1 MMIRYIFCGVILMIC
16 SALNVVAQVQVV
28 QEINPIAIY
37 IGQQAKMS
45 VTVTA
50 PEGSKIEFPH
60 FERSQYLVPG
70 VEVLSAVG
78 DTSSIDGKLRI
89 TRVFTLTSFDEHLY
103 ALPPLPV
110 KVGGKEYKGNQLA
123 LKVLDVENVD
133 TLHPNQFFPPKDVQ
147 NNPFQWSDWSTAF
160 WLSLLMV
167 VLCAFACYLFIRLKE
182 WLSLLMVVLC
192 AFACYLFI
200 RLKENKPIIAR
211 IRIVRRLLPHQKA
224 MGEIDKIKSERL
236 VSSGDQKT
244 YYTKLTDTLRRYI
257 EERFGFN
264 AMEMT
269 SSEIIYRLREKSDQK
284 MIDEL
289 TELFT
294 TADLVKFAKYETL
307 INENDLNL
315 VNAVNFINET
325 KQEGETTEERIVPK
339 LSEDDKKSM
348 KNRITI
354 KTLLW
359 IIGVTVLCLFAYIIY
374 IIYTLF

>member
-1 MMIRYIFCGVILMIC
+1 
-16 SALNVVAQVQVV
+16 
-28 QEINPIAIY
+28 
-37 IGQQAKMS
+37 
-45 VTVTA
+45 
-50 PEGSKIEFPH
+50 
-60 FERSQYLVPG
+60 
-70 VEVLSAVG
+70 
-78 DTSSIDGKLRI
+78 
-89 TRVFTLTSFDEHLY
+89 
-103 ALPPLPV
+103 
-110 KVGGKEYKGNQLA
+110 
-123 LKVLDVENVD
+123 
-133 TLHPNQFFPPKDVQ
+133 
-147 NNPFQWSDWSTAF
+147 
-160 WLSLLMV
+160 
-167 VLCAFACYLFIRLKE
+167 
-182 WLSLLMVVLC
+182 
-192 AFACYLFI
+192 
-200 RLKENKPIIAR
+200 
-211 IRIVRRLLPHQKA
+211 
-224 MGEIDKIKSERL
+224 
-236 VSSGDQKT
+236 
-244 YYTKLTDTLRRYI
+244 
-257 EERFGFN
+257 
-264 AMEMT
+264 MEMT

>member
-1 MMIRYIFCGVILMIC
+1 
-16 SALNVVAQVQVV
+16 
-28 QEINPIAIY
+28 
-37 IGQQAKMS
+37 
-45 VTVTA
+45 
-50 PEGSKIEFPH
+50 
-60 FERSQYLVPG
+60 
-70 VEVLSAVG
+70 
-78 DTSSIDGKLRI
+78 
-89 TRVFTLTSFDEHLY
+89 
-103 ALPPLPV
+103 
-110 KVGGKEYKGNQLA
+110 
-123 LKVLDVENVD
+123 
-133 TLHPNQFFPPKDVQ
+133 
-147 NNPFQWSDWSTAF
+147 
-160 WLSLLMV
+160 
-167 VLCAFACYLFIRLKE
+167 
-182 WLSLLMVVLC
+182 
-192 AFACYLFI
+192 
-200 RLKENKPIIAR
+200 
-211 IRIVRRLLPHQKA
+211 

-269 SSEIIYRLREKSDQK
+269 SSEIIYRLRERGDQK

>member
-1 MMIRYIFCGVILMIC
+1 
-16 SALNVVAQVQVV
+16 
-28 QEINPIAIY
+28 
-37 IGQQAKMS
+37 
-45 VTVTA
+45 
-50 PEGSKIEFPH
+50 
-60 FERSQYLVPG
+60 
-70 VEVLSAVG
+70 
-78 DTSSIDGKLRI
+78 
-89 TRVFTLTSFDEHLY
+89 
-103 ALPPLPV
+103 
-110 KVGGKEYKGNQLA
+110 
-123 LKVLDVENVD
+123 
-133 TLHPNQFFPPKDVQ
+133 
-147 NNPFQWSDWSTAF
+147 
-160 WLSLLMV
+160 
-167 VLCAFACYLFIRLKE
+167 
-182 WLSLLMVVLC
+182 
-192 AFACYLFI
+192 
-200 RLKENKPIIAR
+200 
-211 IRIVRRLLPHQKA
+211 

>member
-1 MMIRYIFCGVILMIC
+1 
-16 SALNVVAQVQVV
+16 
-28 QEINPIAIY
+28 
-37 IGQQAKMS
+37 
-45 VTVTA
+45 
-50 PEGSKIEFPH
+50 
-60 FERSQYLVPG
+60 
-70 VEVLSAVG
+70 
-78 DTSSIDGKLRI
+78 
-89 TRVFTLTSFDEHLY
+89 
-103 ALPPLPV
+103 
-110 KVGGKEYKGNQLA
+110 
-123 LKVLDVENVD
+123 
-133 TLHPNQFFPPKDVQ
+133 
-147 NNPFQWSDWSTAF
+147 
-160 WLSLLMV
+160 
-167 VLCAFACYLFIRLKE
+167 
-182 WLSLLMVVLC
+182 
-192 AFACYLFI
+192 
-200 RLKENKPIIAR
+200 
-211 IRIVRRLLPHQKA
+211 
-224 MGEIDKIKSERL
+224 
-236 VSSGDQKT
+236 
-244 YYTKLTDTLRRYI
+244 LRRYI

-289 TELFT
+289 TELFM

>member
-182 WLSLLMVVLC
+182 
-192 AFACYLFI
+192 
-200 RLKENKPIIAR
+200 NKPIIAR

-269 SSEIIYRLREKSDQK
+269 SSEIIYRLRERGDPK